1 MCSSSS
7 RVRVPRRGSRGH
19 EPERVRRYKTTKGVM
34 ERQETGCSKCYSS
47 SQIDSGAVDSGAV
60 DSGAVDSGAV
70 DSGAVDS
77 GAVDSGTVDSGAV
90 QLLAPVLTVALTS
103 PSPSDLLKSGDGD
116 DGDDIRDSEQ
126 R

>member
-60 DSGAVDSGAV
+60 DSGAVDSG
-70 DSGAVDS
+70 
-77 GAVDSGTVDSGAV
+77 TVDSGAV

>member
-70 DSGAVDS
+70 
-77 GAVDSGTVDSGAV
+77 